1 MKENWYNALF
11 TKQTLDRLKK
21 YEKEDDG
28 NGI

>member
-11 TKQTLDRLKK
+11 TKQTLDRLRE
-21 YEKEDDG
+21 YEKDDK